1 MGVQSE
7 YYVALMWRVKSISL
21 RGKSAPKNARQ
32 TAFPRG
38 VTRTSARANTRAR
51 PPARSRRSWSWSR
64 TSRVSHRSLQASSI
78 ANSLDLPKISEYT
91 RTMSTV
97 AATLSS
103 RAAVS
108 LDARRAK
115 AAKVNTTVRA
125 ATHWVL
131 DGRNCAGARTGDV
144 GTFKS
149 NIVSRIK
156 CPVTPIAVTDLCEQ
170 HKGRFVMLDA
180 IFEQEGP
187 DLYIY
192 SHKPGGCVPIPNPAK
207 RLAHRARVVRPL

>member
-1 MGVQSE
+1 
-7 YYVALMWRVKSISL
+7 
-21 RGKSAPKNARQ
+21 
-32 TAFPRG
+32 
-38 VTRTSARANTRAR
+38 
-51 PPARSRRSWSWSR
+51 
-64 TSRVSHRSLQASSI
+64 
-78 ANSLDLPKISEYT
+78 
-91 RTMSTV
+91 MSTV
-97 AATLSS
+97 AANLSS

-125 ATHWVL
+125 ATNWVL

-149 NIVSRIK
+149 NIVSRIV
-156 CPVTPIAVTDLCEQ
+156 PRHTDCGDGSLRAAQ
-170 HKGRFVMLDA
+170 GKFIMLDA

-192 SHKPGGCVPIPNPAK
+192 AHKPGGCVPIPNPAK
-207 RLAHRARVVRPL
+207 RLAHRARVVRPQ